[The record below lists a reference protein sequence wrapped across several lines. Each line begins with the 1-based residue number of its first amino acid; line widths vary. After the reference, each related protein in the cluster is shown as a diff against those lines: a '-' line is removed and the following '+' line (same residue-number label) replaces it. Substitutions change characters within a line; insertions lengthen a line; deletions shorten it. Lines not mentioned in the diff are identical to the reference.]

1 MHNDATRSCN
11 GGPPPKFIVN
21 RGKLNA
27 IQSCNQSYK
36 YKLSENFTPMLKN
49 NNRDREKESDRERE
63 RTIFKNIMYE
73 LKHKDFQEIL
83 ITSIT

>member
-1 MHNDATRSCN
+1 
-11 GGPPPKFIVN
+11 
-21 RGKLNA
+21 
-27 IQSCNQSYK
+27 
-36 YKLSENFTPMLKN
+36 MLKN

-73 LKHKDFQEIL
+73 LNHKDFQEIL